1 MKVAILAP
9 IATSLYSR
17 VVTYGLSR
25 EPGIE
30 ITAVIVRSPWSWKRV
45 RSEFRRDGARLIR
58 KIAQK
63 MVLRDDRF
71 GTDDR
76 ETLREVAREMGLP
89 GRSLHDLTS
98 GLGVRLTTCDDH
110 NAPSAVETLARS
122 TPDLVV
128 FTGGGLLRQKLLSV
142 PRLGTLN
149 CHMGILPRFRGM
161 DVVEW
166 TALEHGIDDSGI
178 GVTVHYMDC
187 GVDTGAILSK
197 HRTELRR
204 GDDFISIRR
213 RMERDMALCMMQAV
227 RDLRDGRIEP
237 QPQAA
242 ADGRQSFVMHPTIME
257 IARRRLQ
264 AQLGAARG
272 AAAAQGTVDRGVY
285 AANQSLSHLV
295 T

>member
-30 ITAVIVRSPWSWKRV
+30 VTAVIVRSPWSWKRV

-71 GTDDR
+71 GNDDR
-76 ETLREVAREMGLP
+76 ETLREVARGMALP
-89 GRSLHDLTS
+89 GRSLRDLTS
-98 GLGVRLTTCDDH
+98 ALGIALTTCDDH

-128 FTGGGLLRQKLLSV
+128 FTGGGLLRPKLLSV

-149 CHMGILPRFRGM
+149 CHMGLLPRFRGM

-166 TALEHGIDDSGI
+166 TALEEGTDDPGI
-178 GVTVHYMDC
+178 GVTVHYMDS

-197 HRTELRR
+197 HRTELRPS
-204 GDDFISIRR
+204 DDFASIRR
-213 RMERDMALCMMQAV
+213 RMERDMAFCMMQTV
-227 RDLRDGRIEP
+227 RDLRDGTIEP

-242 ADGRQSFVMHPTIME
+242 GEGRQYFVMHPTIME
-257 IARRRLQ
+257 IARRRLK
-264 AQLGAARG
+264 AQLGS
-272 AAAAQGTVDRGVY
+272 GTHGTEDSGEQASTR
-285 AANQSLSHLV
+285 SPSHLV